1 MATPSNSLVPAFA
14 RTTLVE
20 ESGCEARVLPRW
32 VDCSFH
38 FESRA
43 ASPPTL
49 IQQKDKMAKK
59 NPKRKTKSLLNQV
72 HHPDAAGIDIG
83 ATEFYVAVDREKA
96 LAADEKQSVRHF
108 SSFNTGIA
116 EAAGWLKGHGIK
128 TIAMESTG
136 NYWVALYDLLSEA
149 GFDVRVVNASQCK
162 ALPGRKTDVCDAQW
176 IQQLHT
182 AGLLRASYIPEDAFR
197 PVRYLTCHRDGLIKE
212 AARGIQRMQKAFTQ
226 MNVQL
231 HHAVSDID
239 GLSGRAII
247 EAILGGERDAG
258 VLADLRHP
266 SCRTPR
272 ATVVEALTGNYRD
285 EYLFVLGQ
293 NYRRW
298 QRVRGEIGECE
309 RKLAEVLAACP
320 GAAAQEQ
327 SAAGGDGE
335 TGRDYLLDLS
345 KSARKHELEVNFRAE
360 AARIYGVDLGTVPS
374 IADGVLAALM
384 AGIGGRDEFLASFAS
399 EKRFTSWLGQCPDNR
414 ITGGRVKGSKTRS
427 VDNPL
432 SVALR
437 MAAMTLW
444 RSDNHL
450 GDYCRKMKARLGK
463 AEGITATA
471 HKLARIIYAMIES
484 GKPYDES
491 IGQKAAGRNLER
503 QITNLRKKAEKLG
516 LTLLES
522 SANQTTAAPST

>member
-1 MATPSNSLVPAFA
+1 
-14 RTTLVE
+14 
-20 ESGCEARVLPRW
+20 
-32 VDCSFH
+32 
-38 FESRA
+38 
-43 ASPPTL
+43 
-49 IQQKDKMAKK
+49 MAKK
-59 NPKRKTKSLLNQV
+59 SKTRKTKSLLNQV

-83 ATEFYVAVDREKA
+83 ATEFYAAVGREKA
-96 LAADEKQSVRHF
+96 DAAGEERNVRRF

-116 EAAGWLKGHGIK
+116 EAVRWLRSHRIE

-136 NYWVALYDLLSEA
+136 NYWVALYDLLAEA
-149 GFDVRVVNASQCK
+149 GFEVRVVNASQCK

-182 AGLLRASYIPEDAFR
+182 AGLLRASYVPEDAFR
-197 PVRYLTCHRDGLIKE
+197 AVRYLTCHRDGLIKE

-247 EAILGGERDAG
+247 EAVLGGERDAG

-266 SCRTPR
+266 NCRTPR

-298 QRVRGEIGECE
+298 QRVREEIRECE
-309 RKLAEVLAACP
+309 RELARVLSACP
-320 GAAAQEQ
+320 GAAAAEE
-327 SAAGGDGE
+327 SAAGVEGAEG
-335 TGRDYLLDLS
+335 TGGRDYLLELP
-345 KSARKHELEVNFRAE
+345 KSARKHGLEVNFRAE

-384 AGIGGRDEFLASFAS
+384 AGIGGREEFLASFAN
-399 EKRFTSWLGQCPDNR
+399 EKRFASWLGKCPDNR
-414 ITGGRVKGSKTRS
+414 ITGGKVKGSKTRS

-444 RSDNHL
+444 RSESDL

-471 HKLARIIYAMIES
+471 HKLARIIYAMIKS
-484 GKPYDES
+484 GRPYDES
-491 IGQKAAGRNLER
+491 IGRKAGKRNLKR
-503 QITNLRKKAEKLG
+503 QISNLKKKAEKLG
-516 LTLLES
+516 LTLSEPDVS
-522 SANQTTAAPST
+522 QTAAAPST